1 MERNY
6 QEVKFGVPTGY
17 RFCPPDDLLIMDY
30 LMSKIMGYKLPVDMI
45 TEIDLYAYDPPL
57 LPKSKWFFFSFLLF
71 ISETFYVR
79 ILIKFLILKLS

>member
-57 LPKSKWFFFSFLLF
+57 LPKSKCFFF